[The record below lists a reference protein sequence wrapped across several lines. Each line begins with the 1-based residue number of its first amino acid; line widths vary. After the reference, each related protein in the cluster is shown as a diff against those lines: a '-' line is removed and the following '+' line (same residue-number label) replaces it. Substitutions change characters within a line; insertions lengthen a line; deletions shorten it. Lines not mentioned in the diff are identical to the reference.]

1 MRWNNHS
8 NLSGQH
14 SFLSA
19 SNHAWVNYD
28 EDKLIRVYSNNMAA
42 MRGTQ
47 LHELAASLISL
58 GIKLE
63 DTGQTLNSYVNDA
76 IGFKMEPEKVLY
88 YSNNAFGTAD
98 AISFKNNKLRIH
110 DLKTGVSEVSMV
122 QLEIYMAYFCL
133 EYDVKPNEI
142 EAELRIYQSGNVVIE
157 VPDPN
162 DIFHLMDKI
171 ITFDKCINELRAEE
185 A

>member
-1 MRWNNHS
+1 
-8 NLSGQH
+8 
-14 SFLSA
+14 
-19 SNHAWVNYD
+19 
-28 EDKLIRVYSNNMAA
+28 MAA

-142 EAELRIYQSGNVVIE
+142 EAELRIYQSGNVMIE

-171 ITFDKCINELRAEE
+171 VTFDKCINELRAEE

>member
-19 SNHAWVNYD
+19 SNYAWVNYN
-28 EDKLIRVYSNNMAA
+28 EDKLIRVYSNKLAA
-42 MRGTQ
+42 IRGTQ

-110 DLKTGVSEVSMV
+110 DLKTGVCEASMV

-142 EAELRIYQSGNVVIE
+142 EAELRIYQSGNVMID

-171 ITFDKCINELRAEE
+171 ITFDKRINEMRAEE